1 MALDPRVRQT
11 LLDFQSGRCNLE
23 QAAER
28 LMQVRR
34 ETGCLELHCA
44 PGAPAAQQHLV
55 ARFAELSRQE
65 FGT

>member
-1 MALDPRVRQT
+1 
-11 LLDFQSGRCNLE
+11 LE